1 MFCAERHLDDLN
13 YVAIHRAIYTARPDV
28 GGIVQGHT
36 PHARAFAMGDR
47 ELEMIVQGMYLV
59 PSLPISRPGWLPRS

>member
-1 MFCAERHLDDLN
+1 MLCAEHYVDDLN
-13 YVAIHRAIYTARPDV
+13 YVAIHRAIYAARPDV

-47 ELEMIVQGMYLV
+47 
-59 PSLPISRPGWLPRS
+59 SWR